1 MPAELPRRIWFK
13 ALLKDSFGGPFWGF
27 AALAIILAIVVYVTR
42 GSVAFE
48 RAWAGNV
55 NSLTSTVPR
64 MFAALLMA
72 GLIWVL
78 LPRELLSRFIGKHSG
93 LKALVIAAFAGVIT
107 PGGPAASF
115 PLLAVLGGAGA
126 DRGIMIA
133 YITSWAT
140 LGMQRILV
148 WDLPFMGGEFTLTR
162 ILVSLPLPIIA
173 GLIAR
178 QIPINIV
185 LKEEFVSAAQKQHD
199 AIEHGAADDETQ
211 EQQR

>member
-1 MPAELPRRIWFK
+1 MPINSARRAWFK
-13 ALLKDSFGGPFWGF
+13 ALFKDAFGPTFWGF
-27 AALAIILAIVVYVTR
+27 AALALIMAGVAYYVLGELGFR
-42 GSVAFE
+42 
-48 RAWAGNV
+48 RAWDSNIT
-55 NSLTSTVPR
+55 SLTSTVPR

-78 LPRELLSRFIGKHSG
+78 MPRELLSRFIGKNSG
-93 LKALVIAAFAGVIT
+93 IKGLAIAACAGVIT

-178 QIPINIV
+178 RIPINIV
-185 LKEEFVSAAQKQHD
+185 LKEEFVAAAQKQHD
-199 AIEHGAADDETQ
+199 AIEHGTP
-211 EQQR
+211 EQRP

>member
-1 MPAELPRRIWFK
+1 MGNESARQAGCK
-13 ALLKDSFGGPFWGF
+13 ALLKDAFGPTFWGF
-27 AALAIILAIVVYVTR
+27 AVLAILMAILCFHFLGTQ
-42 GSVAFE
+42 GFTE
-48 RAWAGNV
+48 AWDSNV

-78 LPRELLSRFIGKHSG
+78 LPRELLSRFIGKSSG
-93 LKALVIAAFAGVIT
+93 FKGLVVATCAGVIT

-148 WDLPFMGGEFTLTR
+148 WDLPLMGGEFTLTR
-162 ILVSLPLPIIA
+162 ILVSVPLPIIA

-178 QIPINIV
+178 RIPVEIV
-185 LKEEFVSAAQKQHD
+185 LREEFVAAAQAQQ
-199 AIEHGAADDETQ
+199 GAKAEGDPER
-211 EQQR
+211 EK

>member
-1 MPAELPRRIWFK
+1 MTVDPTRQAWFK
-13 ALLKDSFGGPFWGF
+13 ALFKDAFGPTFWGF
-27 AALAIILAIVVYVTR
+27 AALAVIMAGVAWYIL
-42 GSVAFE
+42 GEQGFLS
-48 RAWAGNV
+48 AWDSNI
-55 NSLTSTVPR
+55 NSLATTVPR

-78 LPRELLSRFIGKHSG
+78 MPRELLSRFIGKHSG
-93 LKALVIAAFAGVIT
+93 VKGLIIAACAGVIT

-173 GLIAR
+173 GFIAR
-178 QIPINIV
+178 RIPINIV
-185 LKEEFVSAAQKQHD
+185 LKEEFVAAAQKQHD
-199 AIEHGAADDETQ
+199 DVEHGPQ
-211 EQQR
+211 EHRP

>member
-1 MPAELPRRIWFK
+1 MPVESTRRLWLK
-13 ALLKDSFGGPFWGF
+13 ALFKDAFGPTFWGF
-27 AALAIILAIVVYVTR
+27 SALAVIMGAVAYYLLGEQGFVLAME
-42 GSVAFE
+42 S
-48 RAWAGNV
+48 NL
-55 NSLTSTVPR
+55 NSLNSTVPR

-93 LKALVIAAFAGVIT
+93 LKGLVIAACAGVIT

-148 WDLPFMGGEFTLTR
+148 WDLPFMGAEFTLTR

-178 QIPINIV
+178 RIPINIV
-185 LKEEFVSAAQKQHD
+185 LREEFVAAAQKQHD
-199 AIEHGAADDETQ
+199 SIEHGTQ
-211 EQQR
+211 EQRP